1 VEFLPLILSLFYLPT
16 KLKRSKMK
24 RSIQNVQITRS
35 YCIRMIAVSIMA
47 LIFILPLK
55 LNGQGAKP
63 NFAGTW
69 AFNESKSN
77 LGEGGNFRRATQITV
92 TQDGNNL
99 TAARVR
105 TNQNGETTTTTE
117 KFTLDGKESVND
129 SGRGPSKAIV
139 TWSAD
144 GKALNFAITR
154 TFDRNGETT
163 TMKSSEVWTLTDAKT
178 LSILSTFV
186 MQDQENKTTL
196 VYDKK

>member
-1 VEFLPLILSLFYLPT
+1 MKHGYFMRLAALFVMVSL
-16 KLKRSKMK
+16 
-24 RSIQNVQITRS
+24 
-35 YCIRMIAVSIMA
+35 
-47 LIFILPLK
+47 FILPVK
-55 LNGQGAKP
+55 MNAQGAKP
-63 NFAGTW
+63 NFAGSW
-69 AFNESKSN
+69 AFNESKSV
-77 LGEGGNFRRATQITV
+77 LGEGGNFRRATAMTV
-92 TQDGNNL
+92 TQEGNNL
-99 TAARVR
+99 TVARVR
-105 TNQNGETTTTTE
+105 TNQDGETTTTTE

-178 LSILSTFV
+178 LSILSTFA
-186 MQDQENKTTL
+186 MQDMEMKTTL

>member
-1 VEFLPLILSLFYLPT
+1 MVRGERYDGKQEGIHQQIVEKSALSAEALRRRHRTPEHHGD
-16 KLKRSKMK
+16 RS
-24 RSIQNVQITRS
+24 
-35 YCIRMIAVSIMA
+35 
-47 LIFILPLK
+47 
-55 LNGQGAKP
+55 QG
-63 NFAGTW
+63 
-69 AFNESKSN
+69 KSN

-105 TNQNGETTTTTE
+105 TNQDGETTTTTE
-117 KFTLDGKESVND
+117 KFTLDGKECTND
-129 SGRGPSKAIV
+129 TGRGPSKAIV

-163 TMKSSEVWTLTDAKT
+163 TMKSTEVWTLTDANT
-178 LSILSTFV
+178 LSILSTASFQGNE
-186 MQDQENKTTL
+186 MKTTL